1 MAVGRR
7 AGLPVELINM
17 PMHII
22 SCLQPGMLPQ
32 MMPEGA
38 EAAAGPSAVE
48 IRSETIMN
56 AGVEGCSSKAEDE
69 EEPQLLYV
77 DVYGGGKIMDRDQLE

>member
-38 EAAAGPSAVE
+38 EAEAKRSLSCCTWTCMAGARSWTE
-48 IRSETIMN
+48 IN
-56 AGVEGCSSKAEDE
+56 
-69 EEPQLLYV
+69 
-77 DVYGGGKIMDRDQLE
+77 